1 MSTITC
7 CRSCSGVPLRRVPN
21 FKLESYCAPLSRS
34 YSFSFFPKN
43 PSGVGFSFRTV
54 SRESAITKPTRPGRA
69 NEEEAVY
76 GGIAE
81 PTGEETKGER
91 NGSSEQ
97 TKRKPCTE
105 GTCGGIYPVKLC
117 NSTGLG
123 PGQGGARLHRRR
135 CTGVRGGREGAGA
148 ERDNGAR
155 GGCTGEDRGDNGAR
169 ACTGRCRGPGQRAI
183 TVHGDGARV
192 YAEGQGGD
200 RGRAR

>member
-1 MSTITC
+1 MVLVVFVC
-7 CRSCSGVPLRRVPN
+7 
-21 FKLESYCAPLSRS
+21 
-34 YSFSFFPKN
+34 FFPKN

-91 NGSSEQ
+91 KGGSEQ

-105 GTCGGIYPVKLC
+105 GTRGGIYPVKLC

-135 CTGVRGGREGAGA
+135 CTGVRGGAG
-148 ERDNGAR
+148 
-155 GGCTGEDRGDNGAR
+155 
-169 ACTGRCRGPGQRAI
+169 RGPGQRAK

-192 YAEGQGGD
+192 HGKVQGTGAARDNGARGRCTGED

>member
-1 MSTITC
+1 MHPQVPVPARWVSKILDAW
-7 CRSCSGVPLRRVPN
+7 GVPV
-21 FKLESYCAPLSRS
+21 FVWV
-34 YSFSFFPKN
+34 FPKN

-91 NGSSEQ
+91 KGSSEQ

-135 CTGVRGGREGAGA
+135 CTGVRGGAG
-148 ERDNGAR
+148 
-155 GGCTGEDRGDNGAR
+155 
-169 ACTGRCRGPGQRAI
+169 RGPGQRAI

-192 YAEGQGGD
+192 HGKVQGTGAERDNGARGRCTGED

>member
-1 MSTITC
+1 M
-7 CRSCSGVPLRRVPN
+7 V
-21 FKLESYCAPLSRS
+21 
-34 YSFSFFPKN
+34 FFPKN

-91 NGSSEQ
+91 KGSSEQ

-135 CTGVRGGREGAGA
+135 CTGVRGGAGRGRGQGTGAERDNSARGRCMKGTGA

-155 GGCTGEDRGDNGAR
+155 GRCTGE
-169 ACTGRCRGPGQRAI
+169 
-183 TVHGDGARV
+183 
-192 YAEGQGGD
+192 GD

>member
-1 MSTITC
+1 MLQAILTMASRKVVKITSYENSTQRYIVKLPDGSMRKVEARFEVLSSLT
-7 CRSCSGVPLRRVPN
+7 RGPHPWPLV
-21 FKLESYCAPLSRS
+21 
-34 YSFSFFPKN
+34 FFPKN

-91 NGSSEQ
+91 KGSSEQ
-97 TKRKPCTE
+97 TKRKPCAE
-105 GTCGGIYPVKLC
+105 RTCGGIYPVKLC

-135 CTGVRGGREGAGA
+135 CTGVRGG
-148 ERDNGAR
+148 AR
-155 GGCTGEDRGDNGAR
+155 
-169 ACTGRCRGPGQRAI
+169 RGPGQR
-183 TVHGDGARV
+183 
-192 YAEGQGGD
+192 
-200 RGRAR
+200 